1 MRKEFLTRLIQSA
14 RKLFPGWPA
23 LGIMITGYAL
33 LLTASYVFVT
43 TREATATQVVVTVL
57 TALVILFL
65 FFVLQWACAGV
76 GNSSGL
82 RGLVSS
88 SLKNSWKLFFVS
100 LPVIAFTVLAAYLLL
115 KLQTHFSITSV
126 PNPINGGQFVPLNQS
141 AITAA
146 PQRMEMVLMSL
157 RYLLVG
163 LFAPLALIHLW
174 ISVISNGVLATL
186 RHLHKHLGKAFA
198 PWAVLTYMA
207 GLLVFA
213 LVPYLVLFK
222 ATATLSVWGDVVL
235 LGARFTLVFF
245 ATLLGWAGTVRFLAQ
260 GNRTV
265 PQTLQEQV

>member
-57 TALVILFL
+57 MALVILFL

-76 GNSSGL
+76 GNSSSLKGL
-82 RGLVSS
+82 LSS
-88 SLKNSWKLFFVS
+88 SLKNTWKLFFVS
-100 LPVIAFTVLAAYLLL
+100 LPVIAFTVLAAYMLL
-115 KLQTHFSITSV
+115 KLQTRFSLTSV
-126 PNPINGGQFVPLNQS
+126 PNPTNGGQFTPLTPS
-141 AITAA
+141 AVTVA
-146 PQRMEMVLMSL
+146 PQRIEMVLMSL

-186 RHLHKHLGKAFA
+186 KHMHKHLGKAFA
-198 PWAVLTYMA
+198 PRAVITYMA

-213 LVPYLVLFK
+213 VIPYFVLFK
-222 ATATLSVWGDVVL
+222 TTTTFSVWGDLVL
-235 LGARFTLVFF
+235 LGARLTLVFF
-245 ATLLGWAGTVRFLAQ
+245 ATLLGWAGTIRFLAR

-265 PQTLQEQV
+265 SHTIQEQV